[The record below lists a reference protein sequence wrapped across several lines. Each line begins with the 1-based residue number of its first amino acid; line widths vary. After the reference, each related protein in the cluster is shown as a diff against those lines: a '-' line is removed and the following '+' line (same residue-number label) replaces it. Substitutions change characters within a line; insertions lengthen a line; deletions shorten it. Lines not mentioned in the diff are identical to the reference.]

1 MHSYLAKPSAT
12 KDVLACFGL
21 QTKHRLGQNFLVN
34 DDVIGHILDLAE
46 LDGHDAALEVGPG
59 IGTLTVAMLPLAGA
73 VCALEA
79 DRSLPKVL
87 AET

>member
-46 LDGHDAALEVGPG
+46 LDGHDAAL
-59 IGTLTVAMLPLAGA
+59 T
-73 VCALEA
+73 
-79 DRSLPKVL
+79 LPKRV
-87 AET
+87 